1 VETPPKGRRSKR
13 ETIKPISSLAD
24 IPKIRCLIKDD
35 VHMEGEITVATYN
48 LHHCEGLD
56 GVVDVDRAARV
67 LMGAG
72 AEIIGLQE
80 VDQGLARSGRS
91 DQALEL
97 AERLGLDI
105 AFHPTLERR
114 GGSYGLGFAAKET
127 SETHF
132 EPLPR
137 RGEEEPR
144 GAIVARARN
153 VWFVVSHLSTDRFSR
168 ATQTRALASIAA
180 GLDGP
185 VVVMGDLNQSGGSLG
200 PLSEAGLASDGLR
213 HGTLQHS
220 LPGLLL
226 GALRLVGLPRPRH
239 IDHVLAG
246 GGARVVRS
254 WTVASKASDHVPLV
268 AEVRVP

>member
-1 VETPPKGRRSKR
+1 
-13 ETIKPISSLAD
+13 
-24 IPKIRCLIKDD
+24 
-35 VHMEGEITVATYN
+35 MTVATYN

-67 LMGAG
+67 LTGAG

-80 VDQGLARSGRS
+80 IDQGLARSGRT
-91 DQALEL
+91 DQAVAL
-97 AERLGLDI
+97 AERLGLDVS
-105 AFHPTLERR
+105 FHPTLTRR
-114 GGSYGLGFAAKET
+114 GGSYGLGFAARDT

-132 EPLPR
+132 ERLPR

-144 GAIVARARN
+144 GAIVARARD
-153 VWFVVSHLSTDRFSR
+153 VWFVVAHLSTDRISR
-168 ATQTRALASIAA
+168 ATQTQALASIAS

-185 VVVMGDLNQSGGSLG
+185 VVVMGDLNQSTTSLG
-200 PLSEAGLASDGLR
+200 PLTEAGLASDGLR

-220 LPGLLL
+220 LPGPVLR
-226 GALRLVGLPRPRH
+226 ALRVVGLPRPRH

-254 WTVASKASDHVPLV
+254 WTVASEASDHVPLV
-268 AEVRVP
+268 AELRVS